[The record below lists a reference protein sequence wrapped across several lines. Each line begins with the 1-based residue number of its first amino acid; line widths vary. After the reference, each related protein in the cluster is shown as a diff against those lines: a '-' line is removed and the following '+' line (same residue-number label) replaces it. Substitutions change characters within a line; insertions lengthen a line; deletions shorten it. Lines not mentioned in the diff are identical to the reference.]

1 MHAAPQ
7 IMKKLFRILA
17 AAFLGLL
24 TTSCFEQTAVIRL
37 NKDGSGTIT
46 ETTLLSEEASGMLE
60 GMAGRDPLA
69 KLADK
74 DAAAAYAKKIG
85 DGVDVEKAGK
95 ITRGDRAGVE
105 VIYRFKDI
113 NTVKFTMGGSMAEM
127 AKAMAPPGIPQPEQP
142 EQQPASFK
150 YADGVLTLVNPGNKP
165 APEGEAAPQMPEV
178 SDQQIAMAKGM
189 FKDMKMG
196 FTMEFPDGI
205 AETNAT
211 HVEGGTVTMADID
224 FGKFVEDPAHLKK
237 LMAAN
242 EQGPAAAAAAV
253 KDIPGVKVETKEEF
267 TVRLK

>member
-1 MHAAPQ
+1 
-7 IMKKLFRILA
+7 MKTLFRILA
-17 AAFLGLL
+17 AAILCLL
-24 TTSCFEQTAVIRL
+24 TTSCFEQNAVIRL

-46 ETTLLSEEASGMLE
+46 ETTLLSAEASAMLE
-60 GMAGRDPLA
+60 GMGGRDPLA
-69 KLADK
+69 KMADK
-74 DAAAAYAKKIG
+74 DAADAYAKKIG
-85 DGVDVEKAGK
+85 DGVEVEKAGK
-95 ITRGDRAGVE
+95 ITRGERAGVE
-105 VIYRFKDI
+105 VVYRFKDI
-113 NTVKFTMGGSMAEM
+113 NAVKFTMGGSMAEM
-127 AKAMAPPGIPQPEQP
+127 AKAMAPVGIPQPEQP
-142 EQQPASFK
+142 EQQPATFK

-165 APEGEAAPQMPEV
+165 AEGEAPPEMPEV

-196 FTMEFPDGI
+196 FTLEFPGGI

-211 HVEGGTVTMADID
+211 HVEGDTVTMADID

-267 TVRLK
+267 TVKLK

>member
-1 MHAAPQ
+1 MHAASQ
-7 IMKKLFRILA
+7 IMKMLLRILA
-17 AAFLGLL
+17 TVVLGLF
-24 TTSCFEQTAVIRL
+24 TTSCFEQNAVIRL

-46 ETTLLSEEASGMLE
+46 ETTLLSPEASTMLE
-60 GMAGRDPLA
+60 SMGGQDPLA
-69 KLADK
+69 KMADK
-74 DAAAAYAKKIG
+74 EAAAAYAKKIG
-85 DGVDVEKAGK
+85 EGVEVEKAGK

-105 VIYRFKDI
+105 VVYRFKDI
-113 NTVKFTMGGSMAEM
+113 NSVKFTMGGSMAEM

-165 APEGEAAPQMPEV
+165 AEGEAPPEMPEV
-178 SDQQIAMAKGM
+178 TDQQIAMAKGM

-196 FTMEFPDGI
+196 FTMEFPGGI

-211 HVEGGTVTMADID
+211 HAEGNIVTMADID
-224 FGKFVEDPAHLKK
+224 FGKFVEDPAHLRK

-242 EQGPAAAAAAV
+242 DQGPAAAAAAV

-267 TVRLK
+267 TVTLK